1 MQVAYVLVVF
11 LVPIYAN
18 DFAQGGSIGSDVA
31 TIPSGSG
38 GACTVSIFSADDS
51 DFADS
56 STTGSGSRGVLVD
69 GGSCSGADGSGH
81 VGGQAKFLVMV
92 ELMARMV
99 F

>member
-1 MQVAYVLVVF
+1 MVIY
-11 LVPIYAN
+11 LVPIHAS
-18 DFAQGGSIGSDVA
+18 DFAQGGNIGSGSA

-56 STTGSGSRGVLVD
+56 STTGSGSRGVLID

-81 VGGQAKFLVMV
+81 VGGQAKFLVMMRFRGS
-92 ELMARMV
+92 E
-99 F
+99 